1 VAEIVPIRWS
11 RQNDPPE
18 PEKIADA
25 VRAIRRGEVIAIP
38 TDTLY
43 CLIADPFNLNAVR
56 RVYRAKSRPAD
67 RSLPM
72 FVASIDQAAEMAKD
86 LPSIF
91 YLLAHRFWPGP
102 LSMIVK
108 ATGKVPL
115 KATGGTRRLSVRQPN
130 SPIAAALLEAT
141 GTPLIATSANISG
154 QSTCWTAEET
164 SLALGDSVSLIFEC
178 ADPELSPQAG
188 RVLMPDSLIIDPPSS
203 PPMPAAK
210 YPFPATRA
218 ATTIDL
224 TVPDGWRMIRE
235 GMISSVEIEE
245 TGIGNRE

>member
-1 VAEIVPIRWS
+1 VAEIVPIRWFRPS
-11 RQNDPPE
+11 DPPE
-18 PEKIADA
+18 PEKIDRA

-43 CLIADPFNLNAVR
+43 VLVADPFNLTAVK

-102 LSMIVK
+102 LSMIVH
-108 ATGKVPL
+108 ASGRVPL
-115 KATGGTRRLSVRQPN
+115 KATGGTRRLSVRQPK
-130 SPIAAALLEAT
+130 SPIAAALMEAV

-164 SLALGDSVSLIFEC
+164 NLALGDSVSLIFEL
-178 ADPELSPQAG
+178 ADSRAAPRAG
-188 RVLMPDSLIIDPPSS
+188 RVLMSESLIIDPPGSS
-203 PPMPAAK
+203 PMPAAAF
-210 YPFPATRA
+210 PFPGVRA

-224 TVPDGWRMIRE
+224 TVPDGWAMIRE
-235 GMISSVEIEE
+235 GMVSSAELME
-245 TGIGNRE
+245 TGIGNN